1 MALFE
6 NFPYT
11 NFHELNL
18 DWLIKKVEEIDAAF
32 PAGTV
37 GIEKGGTGADNA
49 ADARTN
55 LGIFAMNIPTSAMDP
70 TTIESRLQ
78 ALAADISAL
87 DGNIDYR
94 IFRSVTKLG
103 QTAGTATL
111 GSCWAAMSTGDIL
124 ICPPS
129 DFNPAQVPETAGS
142 VVMVRNGGTSGSL
155 RFYGNRT
162 YEMPFVANYPSGE
175 WRQILNSTDVIPISN
190 GGTGGTTAAEAL
202 QNLGIDFSGTVLS
215 VAGVGADPTGNV
227 PLKLSDLVYT
237 SLSTLGLAVG
247 STINAVWNALP
258 ENSLMMINAS
268 DISSPPTV
276 NDGSLEIYKG
286 TASIPGYI
294 LFHGKES
301 STLNYA
307 MYLTAAGI
315 PSGTWEVTP
324 KKLVVRQV
332 TTTAENVGGSNA
344 KDFFIPYTD
353 VPTTGQILGI
363 VGAGADGSGSSWA
376 VLFRM
381 NNDIA
386 NSRLAIS
393 IRNFDTNSHS
403 LSMKADILC
412 IE

>member
-18 DWLIKKVEEIDAAF
+18 DWLVKKVKEIDAAF

-55 LGIFAMNIPTSAMDP
+55 LGIYATNIPTSAVNP
-70 TTIESRLQ
+70 STIENRLQ
-78 ALAADISAL
+78 SLAADISTM

-142 VVMVRNGGTSGSL
+142 VVLVRNGGTSGSL

-162 YEMPFVANYPSGE
+162 YEMPFVANYPSGA
-175 WRQILNSTDVIPISN
+175 WSQILNSTDVIPIAN

-227 PLKLSDLVYT
+227 PLTLEDLVAT
-237 SLSTLGLAVG
+237 SITELGLPVG
-247 STINAVWNALP
+247 STTAAAWTALP
-258 ENSLMMINAS
+258 AGTTALFPASNVSDPPAVNNGMILMTKGAS
-268 DISSPPTV
+268 SPYPGFIKAFDKESIAEYRMDISSANVASGTWV
-276 NDGSLEIYKG
+276 RNVSTADFKVEIKAAASTTIGANTHQSITIDISEAGYDAVAIVGCRTANNSLEITQFYM
-286 TASIPGYI
+286 TADRLSVIVVVSNVTSSSITSNTIDVRVMYI
-294 LFHGKES
+294 K
-301 STLNYA
+301 T
-307 MYLTAAGI
+307 
-315 PSGTWEVTP
+315 
-324 KKLVVRQV
+324 
-332 TTTAENVGGSNA
+332 
-344 KDFFIPYTD
+344 
-353 VPTTGQILGI
+353 
-363 VGAGADGSGSSWA
+363 
-376 VLFRM
+376 
-381 NNDIA
+381 
-386 NSRLAIS
+386 
-393 IRNFDTNSHS
+393 
-403 LSMKADILC
+403 
-412 IE
+412 